1 MSNKINKVASHLLE
15 KFEVKTNA
23 DGKEIIICYG
33 HKDLKNFIQKVHGE
47 FFPDDFI
54 YQTIYNCI
62 ESVANGS
69 STLFD
74 IFENVQLDKNIY
86 DLVEWSVSNPLRIN
100 RVNSVLAKCQGKNYV
115 ELLNS
120 AQCGE
125 IGVIYLET
133 FDYLESLTN

>member
-1 MSNKINKVASHLLE
+1 MINKKHMVAKNLLE

-47 FFPDDFI
+47 LLPDNFI

-69 STLFD
+69 TTLFD
-74 IFENVQLDKNIY
+74 VFEDMTPEYDIY
-86 DLVEWSVSNPLRIN
+86 DLTEWSVSNPLRIN

-125 IGVIYLET
+125 IGVICLQT
-133 FDYLESLTN
+133 FDYLEGLSN